1 MKRRGG
7 ERKRVISG
15 VMWRRKRWYDGAFEI
30 IKKLSL
36 FLYFSI
42 SVMYMELVFHIRFF
56 DKITSEIILALLFPV
71 CIAMIPA
78 VICALL
84 PEKISKIMSIVFS
97 VFILILFGVQAVYCQ
112 VFKTFFAF
120 SLVSEAGNVGQF
132 HDMIFK
138 AIADQWLT
146 ILLLIIPLLYLCIFG
161 RKQLTFGVLR
171 WHIPAVAL
179 VATVV
184 LHISLLGIMRL
195 YGTEYYSP
203 YDIYYNDLVP
213 DFAVEKLGVITTM
226 RLDLKKLWF
235 GDGDEDGLGLTI
247 FETTTPEQTS
257 PTETS
262 STEPTSSTGQGGE
275 DLPVKPIEEILDYVL
290 DTSPNILDIDF
301 MTLAGNE
308 DKKVIKE
315 LHTYFANSVPTNKN
329 EYTGMFEGYNL
340 IKLTAEGFST
350 LALDENV
357 TPTLYKLANSGFVF
371 NNFYNASW
379 WASTTDGE
387 YAACMGLIPKSGF
400 GSFRYTGKNK
410 SSLPFSMG
418 NMLTELGYVTYGY
431 HNNHQFNYYGRDLSH
446 PNMGYIYKGPG
457 YGFDLRKT
465 WPESDLEMI
474 EATLPDYINSVPFHA
489 YYMTISG
496 HANYT
501 FTGNSMASRNKA
513 LVADL
518 DYSTEAKAYLACQA
532 ELDKAIAKLMDELD
546 KAGLLEKTVIVLSG
560 DHYPYA
566 LAKETINEL
575 AGHEVED
582 NFELYKSTLILW
594 SGSME
599 EPIVIDKPCSAIDI
613 MPTLCNLFG
622 IEYDSR
628 LYIGKDILSDADPIV
643 VFANRSFITDK
654 VMYNTKTKE
663 TIMLTDGELPDKYIS
678 NMQKVVNNMF
688 KISAAIV
695 ENNYYSYIEEFTP
708 YGIDK
713 ALYPEKYDFPIYT
726 Q

>member
-1 MKRRGG
+1 MKKRSTREG
-7 ERKRVISG
+7 KRVIAG
-15 VMWRRKRWYDGAFEI
+15 VMWRKKRWYDGIAE
-30 IKKLSL
+30 KLSRL
-36 FLYFSI
+36 SLSLYFAL
-42 SVMYMELVFHIRFF
+42 SVIYMELVFHIRFF
-56 DKITSEIILALLFPV
+56 DKITAEILLTLLFPV
-71 CIAMIPA
+71 CLAMIPA
-78 VICALL
+78 AICAIL
-84 PEKISKIMSIVFS
+84 PEKISKVMAIIFS
-97 VFILILFGVQAVYCQ
+97 MFILVLFGVQAVYCQ

-146 ILLLIIPLLYLCIFG
+146 LLLLFVPLLYLCIFG
-161 RKQLTFGVLR
+161 RKQLSFEIIE
-171 WHIPAVAL
+171 WQIPL
-179 VATVV
+179 VSIVFAIL
-184 LHISLLGIMRL
+184 LHISLLGVMRL

-203 YDIYYNDLVP
+203 YDLYHNDLVL
-213 DFAVEKLGVITTM
+213 DFSVEKLGILTTM
-226 RLDLKKLWF
+226 RLDLKKLLF
-235 GDGDEDGLGLTI
+235 GSDAGGGLGLEIIDTSTTESEESTTD
-247 FETTTPEQTS
+247 ETTTPEQQSGTDT
-257 PTETS
+257 PT
-262 STEPTSSTGQGGE
+262 
-275 DLPVKPIEEILDYVL
+275 KPIEEILDYVL
-290 DTSPNILDIDF
+290 DTSPNILSIDF
-301 MTLAGNE
+301 TTLAENE
-308 DKKVIKE
+308 DKKAIKD
-315 LHTYFANSVPTNKN
+315 LHTYFSNSTPTNKN

-340 IKLTAEGFST
+340 IKITAEAFST
-350 LALDENV
+350 LAINEEV
-357 TPTLYKLANSGFVF
+357 SPTLYKLANSGFVF

-418 NMLTELGYVTYGY
+418 NMLTELGYATYAY
-431 HNNHQFNYYGRDLSH
+431 HNNHQFNYYGRNLSH

-489 YYMTISG
+489 YYMSISG

-501 FTGNSMASRNKA
+501 FTGNYMAKKNKA
-513 LVADL
+513 LVDNL
-518 DYSTEAKAYLACQA
+518 DYSTECKAYLACQA
-532 ELDKAIAKLMDELD
+532 ELDKALEKLISELD
-546 KAGLLEKTVIVLSG
+546 KAGLLETTVIVLSG
-560 DHYPYA
+560 DHYPYS
-566 LAKETINEL
+566 LAKESIDEL
-575 AGHEVED
+575 AGHEVEE

-599 EPIVIDKPCSAIDI
+599 EPVVIDKPCSSIDI

-628 LYIGKDILSDADPIV
+628 LYIGKDILSDSDPIV
-643 VFANRSFITDK
+643 VFSNRSFITDK

-663 TIMLTDGELPDKYIS
+663 TTMLTDEELPEKYVS
-678 NMQKVVNNMF
+678 NMQKVVTNMF

-695 ENNYYSYIEEFTP
+695 ENNYYSYIEEYTP

-713 ALYPEKYDFPIYT
+713 ALHPEKYDFPIYMP
-726 Q
+726 

>member
-1 MKRRGG
+1 MKKRSTREG
-7 ERKRVISG
+7 KRVIAG
-15 VMWRRKRWYDGAFEI
+15 VMWRKKRWYDGIAE
-30 IKKLSL
+30 KLSRL
-36 FLYFSI
+36 SLSLYFAL
-42 SVMYMELVFHIRFF
+42 SVIYMELVFHIRFF
-56 DKITSEIILALLFPV
+56 DKITAEILLTLLFPV
-71 CIAMIPA
+71 CLAMIPA
-78 VICALL
+78 AICAIL
-84 PEKISKIMSIVFS
+84 PEKISKVMAIIFS
-97 VFILILFGVQAVYCQ
+97 MFILVLFGVQAVYCQ

-146 ILLLIIPLLYLCIFG
+146 LLLLFVPLLYLCIFG
-161 RKQLTFGVLR
+161 RKQLSFGIIE
-171 WHIPAVAL
+171 WQIPL
-179 VATVV
+179 VSIVFAIL
-184 LHISLLGIMRL
+184 LHISLLGVMRL

-203 YDIYYNDLVP
+203 YDLYHNDLVL
-213 DFAVEKLGVITTM
+213 DFSVEKLGILTTM
-226 RLDLKKLWF
+226 RLDLKKLLF
-235 GDGDEDGLGLTI
+235 GSDAGGGLGLEIIDTSTTESEESTTD
-247 FETTTPEQTS
+247 ETTTPEQQSGTDT
-257 PTETS
+257 PT
-262 STEPTSSTGQGGE
+262 
-275 DLPVKPIEEILDYVL
+275 KPIEEILDYVL
-290 DTSPNILDIDF
+290 DTSPNILSIDF
-301 MTLAGNE
+301 TTLAENE
-308 DKKVIKE
+308 DKKAIKD
-315 LHTYFANSVPTNKN
+315 LHTYFSNSTPTNKN

-340 IKLTAEGFST
+340 IKITAEAFST
-350 LALDENV
+350 LAINEEV
-357 TPTLYKLANSGFVF
+357 SPTLYKLANSGFVF

-418 NMLTELGYVTYGY
+418 NMLTELGYATYAY
-431 HNNHQFNYYGRDLSH
+431 HNNHQFNYYGRNLSH

-489 YYMTISG
+489 YYMSISG

-501 FTGNSMASRNKA
+501 FTGNYMAKKNKA
-513 LVADL
+513 LVDNL
-518 DYSTEAKAYLACQA
+518 DYSTECKAYLACQA
-532 ELDKAIAKLMDELD
+532 ELDKALEKLISELD
-546 KAGLLEKTVIVLSG
+546 KAGLLETTVIVLSG
-560 DHYPYA
+560 DHYPYS
-566 LAKETINEL
+566 LAKESIDEL
-575 AGHEVED
+575 AGHEVEE

-599 EPIVIDKPCSAIDI
+599 EPVVIDKPCSSIDI

-628 LYIGKDILSDADPIV
+628 LYIGKDILSDSDPIV
-643 VFANRSFITDK
+643 VFSNRSFITDK

-663 TIMLTDGELPDKYIS
+663 TTMLTDEELPEKYVS
-678 NMQKVVNNMF
+678 NMQKVVTNMF

-695 ENNYYSYIEEFTP
+695 ENNYYSYIEEYTP

-713 ALYPEKYDFPIYT
+713 ALHPEKYDFPIYMP
-726 Q
+726 

>member
-1 MKRRGG
+1 
-7 ERKRVISG
+7 
-15 VMWRRKRWYDGAFEI
+15 
-30 IKKLSL
+30 
-36 FLYFSI
+36 
-42 SVMYMELVFHIRFF
+42 
-56 DKITSEIILALLFPV
+56 
-71 CIAMIPA
+71 
-78 VICALL
+78 
-84 PEKISKIMSIVFS
+84 
-97 VFILILFGVQAVYCQ
+97 
-112 VFKTFFAF
+112 
-120 SLVSEAGNVGQF
+120 
-132 HDMIFK
+132 
-138 AIADQWLT
+138 
-146 ILLLIIPLLYLCIFG
+146 
-161 RKQLTFGVLR
+161 
-171 WHIPAVAL
+171 
-179 VATVV
+179 
-184 LHISLLGIMRL
+184 MRL

-235 GDGDEDGLGLTI
+235 GGGNEDGLGLTI
-247 FETTTPEQTS
+247 IETTTPEQTS

-262 STEPTSSTGQGGE
+262 STEPTSSTGQSGE
-275 DLPVKPIEEILDYVL
+275 DVPVKPIEEILDYVL

-301 MTLAGNE
+301 MTLAENA

-418 NMLTELGYVTYGY
+418 NMLTELGYATYGY

-501 FTGNSMASRNKA
+501 FTGNSMAARNKA

-518 DYSTEAKAYLACQA
+518 NYSTEAKAYLACQA

-566 LAKETINEL
+566 LARETINEL
-575 AGHEVED
+575 AGHEVEE

-628 LYIGKDILSDADPIV
+628 LYIGKDILSDTDPIV

>member
-1 MKRRGG
+1 MKKRSTREG
-7 ERKRVISG
+7 KRVIAG
-15 VMWRRKRWYDGAFEI
+15 VMWRKKRWYDGIAEKFSQ
-30 IKKLSL
+30 LSL
-36 FLYFSI
+36 FLYFAL
-42 SVMYMELVFHIRFF
+42 SVIYMELVFHIRFF
-56 DKITSEIILALLFPV
+56 DKITAEILLTLLFPV

-78 VICALL
+78 AICAIL
-84 PEKISKIMSIVFS
+84 PEKISKVMAIIFS
-97 VFILILFGVQAVYCQ
+97 MFILVLFGVQAVYCQ

-146 ILLLIIPLLYLCIFG
+146 LLLLFVPLLYLCIFG
-161 RKQLTFGVLR
+161 RKQLSFGIIE
-171 WHIPAVAL
+171 WQIPL
-179 VATVV
+179 VSIVFAIL
-184 LHISLLGIMRL
+184 LHISLLGVMRL

-203 YDIYYNDLVP
+203 YDLYHNDLVL
-213 DFAVEKLGVITTM
+213 DFSVEKLGILTTM
-226 RLDLKKLWF
+226 RLDLKKLLF
-235 GDGDEDGLGLTI
+235 GSDDGGGLGLEIIDSSTTESVESTTD
-247 FETTTPEQTS
+247 ETTTPEQQGSTDT
-257 PTETS
+257 PT
-262 STEPTSSTGQGGE
+262 
-275 DLPVKPIEEILDYVL
+275 KPIEEILDYVL
-290 DTSPNILDIDF
+290 DTSPNILSIDF
-301 MTLAGNE
+301 TTLAENE
-308 DKKVIKE
+308 DKKAIKD
-315 LHTYFANSVPTNKN
+315 LHTYFSNSTPTNKN

-340 IKLTAEGFST
+340 IKITAEAFST
-350 LALDENV
+350 LAINEEV
-357 TPTLYKLANSGFVF
+357 SPTLYKLANSGFVF

-418 NMLTELGYVTYGY
+418 NMLTELGYATYAY
-431 HNNHQFNYYGRDLSH
+431 HNNHQFNYYGRNLSH

-489 YYMTISG
+489 YYMSISG

-501 FTGNSMASRNKA
+501 FTGNYMAKKNKA
-513 LVADL
+513 LVDNL
-518 DYSTEAKAYLACQA
+518 DYSTECKAYLACQA
-532 ELDKAIAKLMDELD
+532 ELDKALEKLISELD
-546 KAGLLEKTVIVLSG
+546 KAGLLETTVIVLSG
-560 DHYPYA
+560 DHYPYS
-566 LAKETINEL
+566 LAKESIDEL
-575 AGHEVED
+575 AGHEVEE

-599 EPIVIDKPCSAIDI
+599 EPVVIDKPCSAIDI

-628 LYIGKDILSDADPIV
+628 LYIGKDILSDSDPIV
-643 VFANRSFITDK
+643 VFSNRSFITDK

-663 TIMLTDGELPDKYIS
+663 TTMLTDEELPEKYVS
-678 NMQKVVNNMF
+678 NMQKVVTNMF

-695 ENNYYSYIEEFTP
+695 ENNYYSYIEEYTP

-713 ALYPEKYDFPIYT
+713 ALHPEKYDFPIYMP
-726 Q
+726 

>member
-1 MKRRGG
+1 MKKRSTQ
-7 ERKRVISG
+7 ERKRVIAG
-15 VMWRRKRWYDGAFEI
+15 VMWKRKRWYEGIVEKI
-30 IKKLSL
+30 SRLSL
-36 FLYFSI
+36 FLYFAF
-42 SVMYMELVFHIRFF
+42 SVIYMELVFHICFF
-56 DKITSEIILALLFPV
+56 DKITAEILLTLLFPV

-78 VICALL
+78 AICAIL
-84 PEKISKIMSIVFS
+84 PEKISKVMAIIFS
-97 VFILILFGVQAVYCQ
+97 MFILVLFGVQAVYCQ

-138 AIADQWLT
+138 AIAAQWLT
-146 ILLLIIPLLYLCIFG
+146 LLLLFVPLLYLCIFG
-161 RKQLTFGVLR
+161 RKQLSFGIIE
-171 WHIPAVAL
+171 WQIP
-179 VATVV
+179 VV
-184 LHISLLGIMRL
+184 SIVFAILLHISLLGVMRL

-203 YDIYYNDLVP
+203 YDLYHNDLVL
-213 DFAVEKLGVITTM
+213 DFSVEKLGILTTM
-226 RLDLKKLWF
+226 RLDLKKLLF
-235 GDGDEDGLGLTI
+235 GSDGGDGLGLEIIDQSTTTSEEATTD
-247 FETTTPEQTS
+247 ETTTSEQ
-257 PTETS
+257 
-262 STEPTSSTGQGGE
+262 QGGT
-275 DLPVKPIEEILDYVL
+275 DIPTKPIEEILDYVL
-290 DTSPNILDIDF
+290 DTSPNILSIDF
-301 MTLAGNE
+301 TTLAENE
-308 DKKVIKE
+308 DKKAIKD
-315 LHTYFANSVPTNKN
+315 LHTYFSNSMPTNKN

-340 IKLTAEGFST
+340 IKITAEAFST
-350 LALDENV
+350 LAINEEV
-357 TPTLYKLANSGFVF
+357 SPTLYKLANSGFVF

-418 NMLTELGYVTYGY
+418 NMLTELGYVTYAY
-431 HNNHQFNYYGRDLSH
+431 HNNHQFNYYGRNLSH

-489 YYMTISG
+489 YYMSISG

-501 FTGNSMASRNKA
+501 FTGNYMAKKNKA
-513 LVADL
+513 LVDNL
-518 DYSTEAKAYLACQA
+518 DYSTECKAYLACQA
-532 ELDKAIAKLMDELD
+532 ELDKALEKLISELD
-546 KAGLLEKTVIVLSG
+546 KAGLLETTVIVLSG
-560 DHYPYA
+560 DHYPYS
-566 LAKETINEL
+566 LAKESIDEL
-575 AGHEVED
+575 AGHEVEE

-599 EPIVIDKPCSAIDI
+599 EPVVIDKPCSSIDI

-628 LYIGKDILSDADPIV
+628 LYIGKDILSDSDPIV
-643 VFANRSFITDK
+643 VFSNRSFITDK

-663 TIMLTDGELPDKYIS
+663 TIMLTDEELPEKYVS
-678 NMQKVVNNMF
+678 NMQKVVTNMF

-695 ENNYYSYIEEFTP
+695 ENNYYSYIEEYTP

-713 ALYPEKYDFPIYT
+713 ALHPEKYDFPIYMP
-726 Q
+726 

>member
-1 MKRRGG
+1 MKRRSTREG
-7 ERKRVISG
+7 KRVIAG
-15 VMWRRKRWYDGAFEI
+15 VMWRKKRWYDGITEKFSQF
-30 IKKLSL
+30 SL
-36 FLYFSI
+36 FLYFAL
-42 SVMYMELVFHIRFF
+42 SVIYMELVFHIRFF
-56 DKITSEIILALLFPV
+56 DKITAEILLTLLFPV

-78 VICALL
+78 AICAIL
-84 PEKISKIMSIVFS
+84 PEKISKVMAIIFS
-97 VFILILFGVQAVYCQ
+97 MFILVLFGVQAVYCQ

-146 ILLLIIPLLYLCIFG
+146 LLLLFVPLLYLCIFG
-161 RKQLTFGVLR
+161 RKQLSFGIIE
-171 WHIPAVAL
+171 WQISL
-179 VATVV
+179 VSIVFAIL
-184 LHISLLGIMRL
+184 LHISLLGVMRL

-203 YDIYYNDLVP
+203 YDLYHNDLVL
-213 DFAVEKLGVITTM
+213 DFSVEKLGILTTM
-226 RLDLKKLWF
+226 RLDLKKLLF
-235 GDGDEDGLGLTI
+235 GSDDGGGLGLEIIDSSTTESEESTTD
-247 FETTTPEQTS
+247 ETTTPEQQGSTDT
-257 PTETS
+257 PT
-262 STEPTSSTGQGGE
+262 
-275 DLPVKPIEEILDYVL
+275 KPIEEILDYVL
-290 DTSPNILDIDF
+290 DTSPNILSIDF
-301 MTLAGNE
+301 TTLAENE
-308 DKKVIKE
+308 DKKAIKD
-315 LHTYFANSVPTNKN
+315 LHTYFSNSTPTNKN

-340 IKLTAEGFST
+340 IKITAEAFST
-350 LALDENV
+350 LAINEEV
-357 TPTLYKLANSGFVF
+357 SPTLYKLANSGFVF

-418 NMLTELGYVTYGY
+418 NMLTELGYATYAY
-431 HNNHQFNYYGRDLSH
+431 HNNHQFNYYGRNLSH

-489 YYMTISG
+489 YYMSISG

-501 FTGNSMASRNKA
+501 FTGNYMAKKNKA
-513 LVADL
+513 LVDNL
-518 DYSTEAKAYLACQA
+518 DYSTECKAYLACQA
-532 ELDKAIAKLMDELD
+532 ELDKALEKLISELD
-546 KAGLLEKTVIVLSG
+546 KAGLLETTVIVLSG
-560 DHYPYA
+560 DHYPYS
-566 LAKETINEL
+566 LAKESIDEL
-575 AGHEVED
+575 AGHEVEE

-599 EPIVIDKPCSAIDI
+599 EPVVIDKPCSAIDI

-628 LYIGKDILSDADPIV
+628 LYIGKDILSDSDPIV
-643 VFANRSFITDK
+643 VFSNRSFITDK

-663 TIMLTDGELPDKYIS
+663 TTMLTDEELPEKYVS
-678 NMQKVVNNMF
+678 NMQKVVTNMF

-695 ENNYYSYIEEFTP
+695 ENNYYSYIEEYTP

-713 ALYPEKYDFPIYT
+713 ALHPEKYDFPIYMP
-726 Q
+726 